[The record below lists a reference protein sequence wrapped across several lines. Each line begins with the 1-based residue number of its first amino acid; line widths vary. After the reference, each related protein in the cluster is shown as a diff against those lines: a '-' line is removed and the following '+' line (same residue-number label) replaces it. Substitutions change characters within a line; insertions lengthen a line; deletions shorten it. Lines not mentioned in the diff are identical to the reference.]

1 MTENNFNE
9 QFQLKTRDA
18 YPFLK
23 FVKAV
28 YTKNNK
34 TVRLDFLR
42 STSMYDGQF
51 NDEMRKEVERFV
63 QAVMPEGVYYEIVYN
78 KTYADENTVKNKVV
92 QYITREKQALTM
104 QLKDGDVSVTVSGGR
119 INVKI
124 AASESMIKM
133 LKDCG
138 FSEDL

>member
-9 QFQLKTRDA
+9 QFQLKTRGA

-28 YTKNNK
+28 YSKGKK
-34 TVRLDFLR
+34 TVKLDFLR

-63 QAVMPEGVYYEIVYN
+63 QAMMPEGVYYEIVYQ

-92 QYITREKQALTM
+92 LRRNFCFYTYFRQNPKLFRTKP
-104 QLKDGDVSVTVSGGR
+104 
-119 INVKI
+119 
-124 AASESMIKM
+124 
-133 LKDCG
+133 
-138 FSEDL
+138 